1 MEVKVVNISGK
12 ETGAKVQLPES
23 VFGVTPNDHAIY
35 LDVKQYLANQ
45 RQGTHKAKQRNEI
58 AGSTRKLYKQ
68 KGTGGARAGSIKSPL
83 FNGGGRVFGPQP
95 RDYSFKLNKKLKS
108 LARKSALSYKAQ
120 DNSIVVLEDFNF
132 DSIKTKN
139 YVNLVNA
146 LNLANEKTLLVLPEQ
161 NNNIYLSSR
170 NIQKA
175 KVITA
180 GDLNTYDV
188 LNASKLLLTANSLKS
203 LEEAFAK

>member
-108 LARKSALSYKAQ
+108 LARKSALAYKAQ
-120 DNSIVVLEDFNF
+120 DNNIVVLEDFSF

-139 YVNLVNA
+139 YINLVNA

-188 LNASKLLLTANSLKS
+188 LNAGKLLLTANSLKT

>member
-1 MEVKVVNISGK
+1 MEVKVINISGK
-12 ETGAKVQLPES
+12 ETGARVQLPDAIFAVE
-23 VFGVTPNDHAIY
+23 PNDHAIY

-45 RQGTHKAKQRNEI
+45 RQGTHKSKQRNEI

-108 LARKSALSYKAQ
+108 LARKSALTYKAI
-120 DNSIVVLEDFNF
+120 DNSIVVLEAFSF
-132 DSIKTKN
+132 DTIKTSN
-139 YVNLVNA
+139 YVKIVADLKLTDA
-146 LNLANEKTLLVLPEQ
+146 KTLLVLPAA
-161 NNNIYLSSR
+161 NNNVYLSSR
-170 NIQKA
+170 NLKKA
-175 KVITA
+175 KVVTA
-180 GDLNTYDV
+180 AELNTYDV
-188 LNASKLLLTANSLKS
+188 LNAGTLLLTTETVKT

>member
-1 MEVKVVNISGK
+1 MEVNVINISGK
-12 ETGAKVQLPES
+12 ETGAKVQLPDAIFAVEPS
-23 VFGVTPNDHAIY
+23 DHAIY

-45 RQGTHKAKQRNEI
+45 RQGTHKSKQRNEI

-108 LARKSALSYKAQ
+108 LARKSALTYKAQ
-120 DNSIVVLEDFNF
+120 DNNIVVLEDFSF
-132 DSIKTKN
+132 DVISTKN
-139 YVNLVNA
+139 YIKLVSD
-146 LNLANEKTLLVLPEQ
+146 LNLADEKTLLVLPTAD
-161 NNNIYLSSR
+161 NNVYLSSR
-170 NIQKA
+170 NLKKA
-175 KVITA
+175 KVVTA
-180 GDLNTYDV
+180 AQLNTYDV
-188 LNASKLLLTANSLKS
+188 LNAGKLLLTAETVKT

>member
-1 MEVKVVNISGK
+1 MEVNVINISGK
-12 ETGAKVQLPES
+12 ETGAKVQLPDAIFAVEPS
-23 VFGVTPNDHAIY
+23 DHAIY

-45 RQGTHKAKQRNEI
+45 RQGTHKSKQRNEI

-108 LARKSALSYKAQ
+108 LARKSALTYKAQ
-120 DNSIVVLEDFNF
+120 DNNIVVLEDFSF
-132 DSIKTKN
+132 DVISTKN
-139 YVNLVNA
+139 YIKLVSD
-146 LNLANEKTLLVLPEQ
+146 LNLTDEKTLLVLPTAD
-161 NNNIYLSSR
+161 NNVYLSSR
-170 NIQKA
+170 NLKKA
-175 KVITA
+175 KVVTA
-180 GDLNTYDV
+180 AQLNTYDV
-188 LNASKLLLTANSLKS
+188 LNAGKLLLTAETVKT

>member
-1 MEVKVVNISGK
+1 MEVNVINISGK
-12 ETGAKVQLPES
+12 ETGAKVQLPDAIFA
-23 VFGVTPNDHAIY
+23 VKPNDHAIY

-45 RQGTHKAKQRNEI
+45 RQGTHKSKQRNEI

-108 LARKSALSYKAQ
+108 LARRSALTYKAQ
-120 DNSIVVLEDFNF
+120 DNSVVVLEDFSF
-132 DSIKTKN
+132 DAIKTKN
-139 YVNLVNA
+139 YIQLVTN
-146 LNLANEKTLLVLPEQ
+146 LNLTGEKTLLVLPTQ
-161 NNNIYLSSR
+161 NDNIYLSSR
-170 NIQKA
+170 NIKLA

-180 GDLNTYDV
+180 AQLSTYDV
-188 LNASKLLLTANSLKS
+188 LHAGKLLLTTETVKT

>member
-12 ETGAKVQLPES
+12 ETGAKVQLPDAI
-23 VFGVTPNDHAIY
+23 FGVTPNDHAIY

-45 RQGTHKAKQRNEI
+45 RQGTHKSKQRNEI

-108 LARKSALSYKAQ
+108 LARKSALTYKAQ
-120 DNSIVVLEDFNF
+120 DNNIVVLEDFSF

-139 YVNLVNA
+139 YIKLVSDLKVA
-146 LNLANEKTLLVLPEQ
+146 DQKTLLVLPAA
-161 NNNIYLSSR
+161 NNNVYLSSR
-170 NIQKA
+170 NLKKA
-175 KVITA
+175 KVVTA
-180 GDLNTYDV
+180 ADLNTYDV
-188 LNASKLLLTANSLKS
+188 LNAGTLLLTTETVKK

>member
-45 RQGTHKAKQRNEI
+45 RQGTHKSKQRNEI

-108 LARKSALSYKAQ
+108 LARKSALAYKAQ
-120 DNSIVVLEDFNF
+120 DNSIVVLEDFSF

-139 YVNLVNA
+139 YLNLVNA

-170 NIQKA
+170 NIQKT

-188 LNASKLLLTANSLKS
+188 LNAGKLLLTANSLKT